1 MYRWTCFRP
10 FGTLS
15 PSKKKRKKKKERD
28 RLHVEPEAPSPFG
41 MRQNHDKDATL
52 IKPTKRDV
60 AESIQELRKGKGNH
74 SYRFMLDHT

>member
-1 MYRWTCFRP
+1 MDVFPPLWHLITF
-10 FGTLS
+10 
-15 PSKKKRKKKKERD
+15 KKKKEKKKERD